1 MKKKILIIIPL
12 VALLCMTVFAIFPSA
27 SASDDQYIYEKIGDY
42 TFTYSDGSGECFL
55 NLPLSKSYCTIECFL
70 SGTNTKLDLLLCG
83 ARVAVSGS
91 SLAMNPNSCFDVS
104 KCDLSSFSEVF
115 LTCDSTED
123 VSVTIYGK
131 RLKTYDQGYT
141 EGLDVGNAN
150 ASAKYDEG
158 YRVGEN
164 AGYMNGLDKGTKSG
178 YQAGLADGYQNGYD
192 EGKAD
197 GLEEQIE
204 QIDGY
209 EYGYNAGYIAGKL
222 DNSSKDQ
229 NDKIKD
235 ALDDYADA
243 IDSNEG
249 TLVQGFL
256 SGMWNG
262 ATNFVQT
269 LLTGIT
275 FSGLSL
281 MNIVATGLAILI
293 AVYIIKM
300 VKG

>member
-42 TFTYSDGSGECFL
+42 TFTYSDGYGECFL

-70 SGTNTKLDLLLCG
+70 SGTNTKLDLLLCR

-164 AGYMNGLDKGTKSG
+164 AGYKNGLDKGTKSG

-235 ALDDYADA
+235 ALDDYAGA

>member
-70 SGTNTKLDLLLCG
+70 SGTNTKLDLFLCS

-158 YRVGEN
+158 YRAGES

-192 EGKAD
+192 KGKAD

-204 QIDGY
+204 QTDGY
-209 EYGYNAGYIAGKL
+209 GYGYNAGYISGRVDAAKE
-222 DNSSKDQ
+222 NKNNQ
-229 NDKIKD
+229 VKD

-256 SGMWNG
+256 AGMWNG